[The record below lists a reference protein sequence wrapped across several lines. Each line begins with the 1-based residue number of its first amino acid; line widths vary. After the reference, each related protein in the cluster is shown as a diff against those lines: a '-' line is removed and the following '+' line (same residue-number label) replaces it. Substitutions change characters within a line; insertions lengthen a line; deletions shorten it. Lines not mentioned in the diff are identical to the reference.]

1 MATKHTDTCLQKAA
15 DDEPIFVLRA
25 QDKLAADTVRYW
37 ARQFLKAYDGILSE
51 QADPKVITKYKEAMA
66 LADKMDGWETQKV
79 PD

>member
-25 QDKLAADTVRYW
+25 KDKLAPIVVRLW
-37 ARQFLKAYDGILSE
+37 AELAELHGCPK
-51 QADPKVITKYKEAMA
+51 PKVMEAHA
-66 LADKMDGWETQKV
+66 LAVKMEGWPTRKF

>member
-25 QDKLAADTVRYW
+25 QDFYAPRLVRDWALW
-37 ARQFLKAYDGILSE
+37 ARCGGQRQDGSISDAL
-51 QADPKVITKYKEAMA
+51 QTKIDEALA
-66 LADKMDGWETQKV
+66 LADEMEKWPRRKY